1 MVQWRVA
8 PETKPEST
16 RKSEFQDLNSTN
28 KKVKILVKNS
38 KISSLAYWRIEL
50 FSKNRKNI

>member
-16 RKSEFQDLNSTN
+16 CKSEFQDLNNTN
-28 KKVKILVKNS
+28 KKVKILVKNF

-50 FSKNRKNI
+50 F